1 MAGLLK
7 LRSTKLNG
15 WYTFALTISHRVKM
29 ELKKEEM
36 KKQRKFLLKCRRL
49 SKVEE
54 KARGSDT

>member
-1 MAGLLK
+1 MK